1 MSLPIT
7 LTTHRD
13 VYKSSLNREQEK
25 SNRLQRVI
33 QIRKQL
39 QRDTVQSKR
48 FKSDPG
54 TPYHMYFKE
63 VRQQHY

>member
-39 QRDTVQSKR
+39 QRDTIQSKR
-48 FKSDPG
+48 FKYDPG
-54 TPYHMYFKE
+54 NTEITPRDI
-63 VRQQHY
+63 RQS